1 MVTWSRFHGFFSGV
15 FDFPR
20 IYVGRWR
27 SRKRRGPMGQ
37 GASEW
42 TGQHCEFERLWP
54 TWMVLRAGEWCGRAE
69 RRFRFSFF
77 GQRDVV
83 GGSASKT
90 IRRLQQQ
97 NRTEKSAS
105 QAAGKG
111 RGAGRFQ
118 TRTESRHVA
127 LFSRLSGPASQSSY
141 FFYFSAIGP
150 HSLTL
155 SLSLS
160 HSVFLRLT
168 LSLSLLRSVWKRRF
182 TGRLMGLTCISRVSP
197 GSASLLNLNWLW
209 LARTGLR
216 FVGADWNGRRQATW
230 TTHRCS
236 SHLK

>member
-1 MVTWSRFHGFFSGV
+1 M
-15 FDFPR
+15 
-20 IYVGRWR
+20 
-27 SRKRRGPMGQ
+27 
-37 GASEW
+37 
-42 TGQHCEFERLWP
+42 
-54 TWMVLRAGEWCGRAE
+54 RAGEWCGRAE

-168 LSLSLLRSVWKRRF
+168 LSLSLSLTFGLKAPFYWAFNGFDLHFSSFARFSVSTEPKLALIGSDRTPLCWS
-182 TGRLMGLTCISRVSP
+182 GLERTPSSNLDNT
-197 GSASLLNLNWLW
+197 SLLE
-209 LARTGLR
+209 
-216 FVGADWNGRRQATW
+216 
-230 TTHRCS
+230 S
-236 SHLK
+236 S